1 VAYLRSPPFT
11 RIVPAG
17 LLPGEAFS
25 ASFEGSNDPEAKYLP
40 LNRITVQNFSS
51 QRITLQ
57 AGRIDLIIPPFS
69 TLGVEEYGI
78 RGFVITNVDAAAVP
92 TNDVIAVTCQKD
104 VSERDILL
112 AGHLKRSI
120 YEIVEGMF

>member
-1 VAYLRSPPFT
+1 MAYLRSPPFT

-17 LLPGEAFS
+17 LLPGEAYS
-25 ASFEGSNDPEAKYLP
+25 ASFEGSSAPEAKYLP
-40 LNRITVQNFSS
+40 MNRITVQNFSS

-57 AGRIDLIIPPFS
+57 AGRIDLIIPPLA

-78 RGFVITNVDAAAVP
+78 RGFVITNVDSGVP

-104 VSERDILL
+104 VSVRDVLL

-120 YEIVEGMF
+120 YEIVEGAF

>member
-1 VAYLRSPPFT
+1 MAYLRSPPFT

-25 ASFEGSNDPEAKYLP
+25 VGFEGSSAPEAKYLP
-40 LNRITVQNFSS
+40 MNRITVQNFSS

-57 AGRIDLIIPPFS
+57 AGRIDLIIPPFA
-69 TLGVEEYGI
+69 TLGVDEYGI
-78 RGFVITNVDAAAVP
+78 RGFVITNVDSGVP

-112 AGHLKRSI
+112 AAHLKRSI
-120 YEIVEGMF
+120 YEIVEGAF

>member
-1 VAYLRSPPFT
+1 MAYLRSPPFT

-25 ASFEGSNDPEAKYLP
+25 VGFEGSSAPEAKYLP
-40 LNRITVQNFSS
+40 MNRITVQNFSS

-78 RGFVITNVDAAAVP
+78 RGFVITNVDAGVP

-104 VSERDILL
+104 VSVRDVLL

-120 YEIVEGMF
+120 YEIVEGAF